1 MSMFSAMLNC
11 LGLDMGS
18 SQVRIYQR
26 DKVLLEEASTAVVD
40 NISGQV
46 LGFGTEALIIY
57 HKEPEN
63 YTLEWPVRNGVI
75 ADYDMTKS
83 MLRFFLNKS
92 LRRSVSRPTLI
103 VAIPA
108 EISSVTRH
116 ALVDALI
123 HAGAQGV
130 YLIPSPAAAAIG
142 AGKDLQV
149 PSSTLSLVIGRDVSD
164 VGIYGCGGILAQEGI
179 SFGGHDIDRAICRH
193 IQDRYSMMIGLE
205 QAEKLKSEMLSMTGT
220 GSDRAFTVRG
230 RRHAD
235 GVEVVVELS
244 VAEMSSV
251 MQRIMEPVL
260 LLIRRVMSRATPE
273 MADDF
278 LKNGMLLSGGGAL
291 LDGLR
296 DWLSEGLHMPVV
308 IPADPASVI
317 AKGCFAACMMDKDHS
332 LLIENGDKYF
342 GGA

>member
-1 MSMFSAMLNC
+1 MFSAMLNC
-11 LGLDMGS
+11 LGVDMGS

-26 DKVLLEEASTAVVD
+26 DKIILEEASTAVVD

-46 LGFGTEALIIY
+46 LGFGTDALIRY

-63 YTLEWPVRNGVI
+63 NTLEWPVKNGGI

-83 MLRFFLNKS
+83 MLRFFLNKA
-92 LRRSVSRPTLI
+92 LRRSVSRPSLM
-103 VAIPA
+103 VAIPCQ
-108 EISSVTRH
+108 ISSVTRH

-130 YLIPSPAAAAIG
+130 YLIPSPAAAAMG
-142 AGKDLQV
+142 AGKDLSV
-149 PSSTLSLVIGRDVSD
+149 PSAALSLVIGRDVSD
-164 VGIYGCGGILAQEGI
+164 IGIYGCGGILAQEGI
-179 SFGGHDIDRAICRH
+179 PFGGHDIDIGICRH

-205 QAEKLKSEMLSMTGT
+205 QAEKLKSEVLSLT
-220 GSDRAFTVRG
+220 GSGSGSAFTVRG
-230 RRHAD
+230 RRLSD

-244 VAEMSSV
+244 IDEMSSV
-251 MQRIMEPVL
+251 MQNIMQPVL
-260 LLIRRVMSRATPE
+260 LLIRRVMRRATPE

-278 LKNGMLLSGGGAL
+278 LKSGMLLSGGSAL

-296 DWLSEGLHMPVV
+296 DWLSMELTMPVT
-308 IPADPASVI
+308 IPADPSSVI

-332 LLIENGDKYF
+332 LLIENGDKYY

>member
-1 MSMFSAMLNC
+1 MFSAMLNC
-11 LGLDMGS
+11 LGVDMGS

-26 DKVLLEEASTAVVD
+26 DKIILEEASTAVVD

-46 LGFGTEALIIY
+46 LGFGTDALIRY

-63 YTLEWPVRNGVI
+63 NTLEWPVKNGVI

-83 MLRFFLNKS
+83 MLRFFLNKA
-92 LRRSVSRPTLI
+92 LRRSVSRPSLM
-103 VAIPA
+103 VAIPCQ
-108 EISSVTRH
+108 ISSVTRH

-130 YLIPSPAAAAIG
+130 YLIPSPAAAAMG
-142 AGKDLQV
+142 AGKDLSV
-149 PSSTLSLVIGRDVSD
+149 PSAALSLVIGRDVSD
-164 VGIYGCGGILAQEGI
+164 IGIYGCGGILAQEGI
-179 SFGGHDIDRAICRH
+179 PFGGHDIDIGICRH

-205 QAEKLKSEMLSMTGT
+205 QAEKLKSEVLSLT
-220 GSDRAFTVRG
+220 GSGSGSAFTVRG
-230 RRHAD
+230 RRLSD

-244 VAEMSSV
+244 IDEMSSV
-251 MQRIMEPVL
+251 MQNIMQPVL
-260 LLIRRVMSRATPE
+260 LLIRRVMRRATPE

-278 LKNGMLLSGGGAL
+278 LKSGMLLSGGSAL

-296 DWLSEGLHMPVV
+296 DWLSMELTMPVT
-308 IPADPASVI
+308 IPADPSEVI

-332 LLIENGDKYF
+332 LLIENGDKYY

>member
-92 LRRSVSRPTLI
+92 LRRSVSRPTLM

-142 AGKDLQV
+142 AGRGSAGAFFYAV
-149 PSSTLSLVIGRDVSD
+149 PGHRKGCVRCGHLRLRRYSGAGRD
-164 VGIYGCGGILAQEGI
+164 
-179 SFGGHDIDRAICRH
+179 F
-193 IQDRYSMMIGLE
+193 
-205 QAEKLKSEMLSMTGT
+205 
-220 GSDRAFTVRG
+220 F
-230 RRHAD
+230 RR
-235 GVEVVVELS
+235 S
-244 VAEMSSV
+244 
-251 MQRIMEPVL
+251 
-260 LLIRRVMSRATPE
+260 
-273 MADDF
+273 
-278 LKNGMLLSGGGAL
+278 
-291 LDGLR
+291 
-296 DWLSEGLHMPVV
+296 
-308 IPADPASVI
+308 
-317 AKGCFAACMMDKDHS
+317 
-332 LLIENGDKYF
+332 
-342 GGA
+342 

>member
-1 MSMFSAMLNC
+1 MHEYVFCNVKL

-92 LRRSVSRPTLI
+92 LRRSVSRPSLM

-116 ALVDALI
+116 AWWMRLFM
-123 HAGAQGV
+123 QG
-130 YLIPSPAAAAIG
+130 P
-142 AGKDLQV
+142 
-149 PSSTLSLVIGRDVSD
+149 R
-164 VGIYGCGGILAQEGI
+164 GCI
-179 SFGGHDIDRAICRH
+179 SFLRR
-193 IQDRYSMMIGLE
+193 QL
-205 QAEKLKSEMLSMTGT
+205 QLSA
-220 GSDRAFTVRG
+220 R
-230 RRHAD
+230 D
-235 GVEVVVELS
+235 GIF
-244 VAEMSSV
+244 
-251 MQRIMEPVL
+251 RCL
-260 LLIRRVMSRATPE
+260 LLRCPWS
-273 MADDF
+273 
-278 LKNGMLLSGGGAL
+278 
-291 LDGLR
+291 
-296 DWLSEGLHMPVV
+296 
-308 IPADPASVI
+308 
-317 AKGCFAACMMDKDHS
+317 
-332 LLIENGDKYF
+332 
-342 GGA
+342 

>member
-1 MSMFSAMLNC
+1 MFSAMLNC
-11 LGLDMGS
+11 LGVDMGS

-26 DKVLLEEASTAVVD
+26 DKIILEEASTAVVD

-46 LGFGTEALIIY
+46 LGFGTDALIRY

-63 YTLEWPVRNGVI
+63 NTLEWPVKNGVI

-83 MLRFFLNKS
+83 MLRFFLNKA
-92 LRRSVSRPTLI
+92 LRRSVSRPSLM
-103 VAIPA
+103 VAISCQ
-108 EISSVTRH
+108 ISSVTRH

-130 YLIPSPAAAAIG
+130 YLIPSPAAAAMG
-142 AGKDLQV
+142 AGKDLSV
-149 PSSTLSLVIGRDVSD
+149 PSAALSLVIGRDVSD
-164 VGIYGCGGILAQEGI
+164 IGIYGCGGILAQEGI
-179 SFGGHDIDRAICRH
+179 PFGGHDIDLGICRH

-205 QAEKLKSEMLSMTGT
+205 QAEKLKSEVLSLT
-220 GSDRAFTVRG
+220 GSGSGSAFTVRG
-230 RRHAD
+230 RRLSD

-244 VAEMSSV
+244 IDEMSSV
-251 MQRIMEPVL
+251 MQNIMQPVL
-260 LLIRRVMSRATPE
+260 LLIRRVMRRATPE

-278 LKNGMLLSGGGAL
+278 LKSGMLLSGGSAL

-296 DWLSEGLHMPVV
+296 DWLSMELTMPVT
-308 IPADPASVI
+308 IPEDPSAVI

-332 LLIENGDKYF
+332 LLIENGDKYY

>member
-1 MSMFSAMLNC
+1 MFSAMLNC
-11 LGLDMGS
+11 LGVDMGS

-26 DKVLLEEASTAVVD
+26 DKIILEEASTAVVD

-46 LGFGTEALIIY
+46 LGFGTDALIRY

-63 YTLEWPVRNGVI
+63 NTLEWPVKNGVI

-83 MLRFFLNKS
+83 MLRFFLNKA
-92 LRRSVSRPTLI
+92 LRRSVSRPSLM
-103 VAIPA
+103 VAIPCQ
-108 EISSVTRH
+108 ISSVTRH

-130 YLIPSPAAAAIG
+130 YLIPSPAAAAMG
-142 AGKDLQV
+142 AGKDLSV
-149 PSSTLSLVIGRDVSD
+149 PSAALSLVIGRDVSD
-164 VGIYGCGGILAQEGI
+164 IGIYGCGGILAQEGI
-179 SFGGHDIDRAICRH
+179 PFGGHDIDIGICRH

-205 QAEKLKSEMLSMTGT
+205 QAEKLKSEVLSLT
-220 GSDRAFTVRG
+220 GSGSGSAFTVRG
-230 RRHAD
+230 RRLSD

-244 VAEMSSV
+244 IDEMSSV
-251 MQRIMEPVL
+251 MQNIMQPVL
-260 LLIRRVMSRATPE
+260 LLIRRVMRRATPE

-278 LKNGMLLSGGGAL
+278 LKSGMLLSGGSAL

-296 DWLSEGLHMPVV
+296 DWLSMELTMPVT
-308 IPADPASVI
+308 IPKDPSAVI

-332 LLIENGDKYF
+332 LLIENGDKYY

>member
-1 MSMFSAMLNC
+1 MLNC
-11 LGLDMGS
+11 LGVDMGS

-26 DKVLLEEASTAVVD
+26 DKIILEEASTAVVD

-46 LGFGTEALIIY
+46 LGFGTDALIRY

-63 YTLEWPVRNGVI
+63 NTLEWPVKNGVI

-83 MLRFFLNKS
+83 MLRFFLNKA
-92 LRRSVSRPTLI
+92 LRRSVSRPSLM
-103 VAIPA
+103 VAIPCQ
-108 EISSVTRH
+108 ISSVTRH

-130 YLIPSPAAAAIG
+130 YLIPSPAAAAMG
-142 AGKDLQV
+142 AGKDLSV
-149 PSSTLSLVIGRDVSD
+149 PSAALSLVIGRDVSD
-164 VGIYGCGGILAQEGI
+164 IGIYGCGGILAQEGI
-179 SFGGHDIDRAICRH
+179 PFGGHDIDIGICRH

-205 QAEKLKSEMLSMTGT
+205 QAEKLKSEVLSLTGG
-220 GSDRAFTVRG
+220 GSGSAFTVRG
-230 RRHAD
+230 RRLSD

-244 VAEMSSV
+244 IDEMSSV
-251 MQRIMEPVL
+251 MQNIMQPVL
-260 LLIRRVMSRATPE
+260 LLIRRVMRRATPE

-278 LKNGMLLSGGGAL
+278 LKSGMLLSGGSAL

-296 DWLSEGLHMPVV
+296 DWLSMELTMPVT
-308 IPADPASVI
+308 IPEDPSAVI

-332 LLIENGDKYF
+332 LLIENGDKYY

>member
-1 MSMFSAMLNC
+1 MLNC
-11 LGLDMGS
+11 LGVDMGS

-26 DKVLLEEASTAVVD
+26 DKIILEEASTAVVD

-46 LGFGTEALIIY
+46 LGFGTDALIRY

-63 YTLEWPVRNGVI
+63 NTLEWPVKNGVI

-83 MLRFFLNKS
+83 MLRFFLNKA
-92 LRRSVSRPTLI
+92 LRRSVSRPSLM
-103 VAIPA
+103 VAIPCQ
-108 EISSVTRH
+108 ISSVTRH

-130 YLIPSPAAAAIG
+130 YLIPSPAAAAMG
-142 AGKDLQV
+142 AGKDLSV
-149 PSSTLSLVIGRDVSD
+149 PSAALSLVIGRDVSD
-164 VGIYGCGGILAQEGI
+164 IGIYGCGGILAQEGI
-179 SFGGHDIDRAICRH
+179 PFGGHDIDLGICRH

-205 QAEKLKSEMLSMTGT
+205 QAEKLKSEVLSLTGG
-220 GSDRAFTVRG
+220 GSGSAFTVRG
-230 RRHAD
+230 RRLSD

-244 VAEMSSV
+244 IDEMSSV
-251 MQRIMEPVL
+251 MQNIMQPVL
-260 LLIRRVMSRATPE
+260 LLIRRVMRRATPE

-278 LKNGMLLSGGGAL
+278 LKSGMLLSGGSAL

-296 DWLSEGLHMPVV
+296 DWLSMELTMPVT
-308 IPADPASVI
+308 IPEDPSAVI

-332 LLIENGDKYF
+332 LLIENGDKYY

>member
-1 MSMFSAMLNC
+1 MFSAMLNC
-11 LGLDMGS
+11 LGVDMGS

-26 DKVLLEEASTAVVD
+26 DKIILEEASTAVVD

-46 LGFGTEALIIY
+46 LGFGTDALIRY

-63 YTLEWPVRNGVI
+63 NTLEWPVKNGVI

-83 MLRFFLNKS
+83 MLRFFLNKA
-92 LRRSVSRPTLI
+92 LRRSVSRPSLM
-103 VAIPA
+103 VAIPCQ
-108 EISSVTRH
+108 ISSVTRH

-130 YLIPSPAAAAIG
+130 YLIPSPAAAAMG
-142 AGKDLQV
+142 AGKDLSV
-149 PSSTLSLVIGRDVSD
+149 PSAALSLVIGRDVSD
-164 VGIYGCGGILAQEGI
+164 IGIYGCGGILAQEGI
-179 SFGGHDIDRAICRH
+179 PFGGHDIDIGICRH

-205 QAEKLKSEMLSMTGT
+205 QAEKLKSEVLSLT
-220 GSDRAFTVRG
+220 GSGSGSAFTVRG
-230 RRHAD
+230 RRLSD

-244 VAEMSSV
+244 IDEMSSV
-251 MQRIMEPVL
+251 MQNIMQPVL
-260 LLIRRVMSRATPE
+260 LLIRRVMRRATPE

-278 LKNGMLLSGGGAL
+278 LKSGMLLSGGSAL

-296 DWLSEGLHMPVV
+296 DWLSMELTMPVT
-308 IPADPASVI
+308 IPEDPSVVI

-332 LLIENGDKYF
+332 LLIENGDKYY

>member
-1 MSMFSAMLNC
+1 MLNC
-11 LGLDMGS
+11 LGVDMGS

-26 DKVLLEEASTAVVD
+26 DKIILEEASTAVVD

-46 LGFGTEALIIY
+46 LGFGTDALIRY

-63 YTLEWPVRNGVI
+63 NTLEWPVKNGVI

-83 MLRFFLNKS
+83 MLRFFLNKA
-92 LRRSVSRPTLI
+92 LRRSVSRPSLM
-103 VAIPA
+103 VAIPCQ
-108 EISSVTRH
+108 ISSVTRH

-130 YLIPSPAAAAIG
+130 YLIPSPAAAAMG
-142 AGKDLQV
+142 AGKDLSV
-149 PSSTLSLVIGRDVSD
+149 PSAALSLVIGRDVSD
-164 VGIYGCGGILAQEGI
+164 IGIYGCGGILAQEGI
-179 SFGGHDIDRAICRH
+179 PFGGHDIDIGICRH

-205 QAEKLKSEMLSMTGT
+205 QAEKLKSEVLSLT
-220 GSDRAFTVRG
+220 GSGSGSAFTVRG
-230 RRHAD
+230 RRLSD

-244 VAEMSSV
+244 IDEMSSV
-251 MQRIMEPVL
+251 MQNIMQPVL
-260 LLIRRVMSRATPE
+260 LLIRRVMRRATPE

-278 LKNGMLLSGGGAL
+278 LKSGMLLSGGSAL

-296 DWLSEGLHMPVV
+296 DWLSMELTMPVT
-308 IPADPASVI
+308 IPADPSSVI

-332 LLIENGDKYF
+332 LLIENGDKYY

>member
-92 LRRSVSRPTLI
+92 LRRSVSRPSLM

-116 ALVDALI
+116 AWWMRSFM
-123 HAGAQGV
+123 QG
-130 YLIPSPAAAAIG
+130 P
-142 AGKDLQV
+142 
-149 PSSTLSLVIGRDVSD
+149 R
-164 VGIYGCGGILAQEGI
+164 GCILFLRRQLLLLARGGI
-179 SFGGHDIDRAICRH
+179 CRC
-193 IQDRYSMMIGLE
+193 
-205 QAEKLKSEMLSMTGT
+205 
-220 GSDRAFTVRG
+220 
-230 RRHAD
+230 
-235 GVEVVVELS
+235 
-244 VAEMSSV
+244 
-251 MQRIMEPVL
+251 L
-260 LLIRRVMSRATPE
+260 LLRCPWS
-273 MADDF
+273 
-278 LKNGMLLSGGGAL
+278 
-291 LDGLR
+291 
-296 DWLSEGLHMPVV
+296 
-308 IPADPASVI
+308 
-317 AKGCFAACMMDKDHS
+317 
-332 LLIENGDKYF
+332 
-342 GGA
+342 

>member
-1 MSMFSAMLNC
+1 MFSAMLNC
-11 LGLDMGS
+11 LGVDMGS

-26 DKVLLEEASTAVVD
+26 DKIILEEASTAVVD

-46 LGFGTEALIIY
+46 LGFGTDALIRY

-63 YTLEWPVRNGVI
+63 NTLEWPVKNGVI
-75 ADYDMTKS
+75 ADYGMTKS
-83 MLRFFLNKS
+83 MLRFFLNKA
-92 LRRSVSRPTLI
+92 LRRSVSRPSLM
-103 VAIPA
+103 VAIPCQ
-108 EISSVTRH
+108 ISSVTRH

-130 YLIPSPAAAAIG
+130 YLIPSPAAAAMG
-142 AGKDLQV
+142 AGKDLSV
-149 PSSTLSLVIGRDVSD
+149 PSAALSLVIGRDVSD
-164 VGIYGCGGILAQEGI
+164 IGIYGCGGILAQEGI
-179 SFGGHDIDRAICRH
+179 PFGGHDIDIGICRH

-205 QAEKLKSEMLSMTGT
+205 QAEKLKSEVLSLT
-220 GSDRAFTVRG
+220 GSGSGSAFTVRG
-230 RRHAD
+230 RRLSD

-244 VAEMSSV
+244 IDEMSSV
-251 MQRIMEPVL
+251 MQNIMQPVL
-260 LLIRRVMSRATPE
+260 LLIRRVMRRATPE

-278 LKNGMLLSGGGAL
+278 LKSGMLLSGGSAL

-296 DWLSEGLHMPVV
+296 DWLSMELTMPVT
-308 IPADPASVI
+308 IPEDPSAVI

-332 LLIENGDKYF
+332 LLIENGDKYY

>member
-1 MSMFSAMLNC
+1 MLNC
-11 LGLDMGS
+11 LGVDMGS

-26 DKVLLEEASTAVVD
+26 DKVILEEASTVVVD

-46 LGFGTEALIIY
+46 LGFGTDALIRY

-63 YTLEWPVRNGVI
+63 NTLEWPVKNGVI

-83 MLRFFLNKS
+83 MLRFFLNKA
-92 LRRSVSRPTLI
+92 LRRSVSRPSLM
-103 VAIPA
+103 VAIPCQ
-108 EISSVTRH
+108 ISSVTRH

-130 YLIPSPAAAAIG
+130 YLIPSPAAAAMG
-142 AGKDLQV
+142 AGKDLSV
-149 PSSTLSLVIGRDVSD
+149 PSAALSLVIGRDVSD
-164 VGIYGCGGILAQEGI
+164 IGIYGCGGILAQDGI
-179 SFGGHDIDRAICRH
+179 SFGGHDIDLGICRH

-205 QAEKLKSEMLSMTGT
+205 QAEKLKSEVLSLT
-220 GSDRAFTVRG
+220 GSGSGSAFTVRG
-230 RRHAD
+230 RRLSD

-244 VAEMSSV
+244 IDEMSSV
-251 MQRIMEPVL
+251 MQNIMQPVL
-260 LLIRRVMSRATPE
+260 LLIRRVMRRATPE

-278 LKNGMLLSGGGAL
+278 LKSGMLLSGGSAL

-296 DWLSEGLHMPVV
+296 DWLSMELTMPVT
-308 IPADPASVI
+308 IPEDPSAVI

-332 LLIENGDKYF
+332 LLIENGDKYY

>member
-1 MSMFSAMLNC
+1 MFSAMLNC
-11 LGLDMGS
+11 LGVDMGS

-26 DKVLLEEASTAVVD
+26 DKIILEEASTAVVD

-46 LGFGTEALIIY
+46 LGFGMDALIRY

-63 YTLEWPVRNGVI
+63 NTLEWPVKNGVI

-83 MLRFFLNKS
+83 MLRFFLNKA
-92 LRRSVSRPTLI
+92 LRRSVSRPSLM
-103 VAIPA
+103 VAIPCQ
-108 EISSVTRH
+108 ISSVTRH

-130 YLIPSPAAAAIG
+130 YLIPSPAAAAMG
-142 AGKDLQV
+142 AGKDLSV
-149 PSSTLSLVIGRDVSD
+149 PSAALSLVIGRDVSD
-164 VGIYGCGGILAQEGI
+164 IGIYGCGGILAQEGI
-179 SFGGHDIDRAICRH
+179 PFGGHDIDIGICRH

-205 QAEKLKSEMLSMTGT
+205 QAEKLKSEVLSLT
-220 GSDRAFTVRG
+220 GSGSGSAFTVRG
-230 RRHAD
+230 RRLSD

-244 VAEMSSV
+244 IDEMSSV
-251 MQRIMEPVL
+251 MQNIMQPVL
-260 LLIRRVMSRATPE
+260 LLIRRVMRRATPE

-278 LKNGMLLSGGGAL
+278 LKSGMLLSGGSAL

-296 DWLSEGLHMPVV
+296 DWLSMELTMPVT
-308 IPADPASVI
+308 IPADPSSVI

-332 LLIENGDKYF
+332 LLIENGDKYY

>member
-1 MSMFSAMLNC
+1 MFSAMLNC
-11 LGLDMGS
+11 LGVDMGS

-26 DKVLLEEASTAVVD
+26 DKIILEEASTAVVD
-40 NISGQV
+40 NISGQG
-46 LGFGTEALIIY
+46 LGFGTDALIRY

-63 YTLEWPVRNGVI
+63 NTLEWPVKNGVI

-83 MLRFFLNKS
+83 MLRFFLNKA
-92 LRRSVSRPTLI
+92 LRRSVSRPSLM
-103 VAIPA
+103 VAIPCQ
-108 EISSVTRH
+108 ISSVTRH

-130 YLIPSPAAAAIG
+130 YLIPSPAAAAMG
-142 AGKDLQV
+142 AGKDLSV
-149 PSSTLSLVIGRDVSD
+149 PSAALSLVIGRDVSD
-164 VGIYGCGGILAQEGI
+164 IGIYGCGGILAQEGI
-179 SFGGHDIDRAICRH
+179 PFGGHDIDIGICRH

-205 QAEKLKSEMLSMTGT
+205 QAEKLKSEVLSLT
-220 GSDRAFTVRG
+220 GSGSGSAFTVRG
-230 RRHAD
+230 RRLSD

-244 VAEMSSV
+244 IDEMSSV
-251 MQRIMEPVL
+251 MQNIMQPVL
-260 LLIRRVMSRATPE
+260 LLIRRVMRRATPE

-278 LKNGMLLSGGGAL
+278 LKSGMLLSGGSAL

-296 DWLSEGLHMPVV
+296 DWLSMELTMPVT
-308 IPADPASVI
+308 IPEDPSAVI

-332 LLIENGDKYF
+332 LLIENGDKYY

>member
-1 MSMFSAMLNC
+1 MLNC
-11 LGLDMGS
+11 LGVDMGS

-26 DKVLLEEASTAVVD
+26 DKIILEEASTAVVD

-46 LGFGTEALIIY
+46 LGFGTDALIRY

-63 YTLEWPVRNGVI
+63 NTLEWPVKNGVI

-83 MLRFFLNKS
+83 MLRFFLNKA
-92 LRRSVSRPTLI
+92 LRRSVSRPSLM
-103 VAIPA
+103 VAIPCQ
-108 EISSVTRH
+108 ISSVTRH

-130 YLIPSPAAAAIG
+130 YLIPSPAAAAMG
-142 AGKDLQV
+142 AGKDLSV
-149 PSSTLSLVIGRDVSD
+149 PSAALSLVIGRDVSD
-164 VGIYGCGGILAQEGI
+164 IGIYGCGGILAQEGI
-179 SFGGHDIDRAICRH
+179 PFGGHDIDIGICRH

-205 QAEKLKSEMLSMTGT
+205 QAEKLKSEVLSLT
-220 GSDRAFTVRG
+220 GSGSGSAFTVRG
-230 RRHAD
+230 RCLSD

-244 VAEMSSV
+244 IDEMSSV
-251 MQRIMEPVL
+251 MQNIMQPVL
-260 LLIRRVMSRATPE
+260 LLIRRVMRRATPE

-278 LKNGMLLSGGGAL
+278 LKSGMLLSGGSAL

-296 DWLSEGLHMPVV
+296 DWLSMELTMPVT
-308 IPADPASVI
+308 IPEDPSAVI

-332 LLIENGDKYF
+332 LLIENGDKYY

>member
-1 MSMFSAMLNC
+1 MFSAMLNC
-11 LGLDMGS
+11 LGVDMGS

-26 DKVLLEEASTAVVD
+26 DKIILEEASTAVVD

-46 LGFGTEALIIY
+46 LGFGTDALIRY

-63 YTLEWPVRNGVI
+63 NTLEWPVKNGVI

-83 MLRFFLNKS
+83 MLRFFLNKA
-92 LRRSVSRPTLI
+92 LRRSVSRPSLM
-103 VAIPA
+103 VAIPCQ
-108 EISSVTRH
+108 ISSVTRH

-130 YLIPSPAAAAIG
+130 YLIPSPAAAAMG
-142 AGKDLQV
+142 AGKDLSV
-149 PSSTLSLVIGRDVSD
+149 PSAALSLVIGRDVSD
-164 VGIYGCGGILAQEGI
+164 IGIYGCGGILAQEGI
-179 SFGGHDIDRAICRH
+179 PFGGHDIDIGICRH

-205 QAEKLKSEMLSMTGT
+205 QAEKLKSEVLSLT
-220 GSDRAFTVRG
+220 GSGSGSAFTVRG
-230 RRHAD
+230 RRLSD

-244 VAEMSSV
+244 INEMSSV
-251 MQRIMEPVL
+251 MQNIMQPVL
-260 LLIRRVMSRATPE
+260 LLIRRVMRRATPE

-278 LKNGMLLSGGGAL
+278 LKSGMLLSGGSAL

-296 DWLSEGLHMPVV
+296 DWLSMELTMPVT
-308 IPADPASVI
+308 IPADPSAVI

-332 LLIENGDKYF
+332 LLIENGDKYY

>member
-1 MSMFSAMLNC
+1 MFSAMLNC
-11 LGLDMGS
+11 LGVDMGS

-26 DKVLLEEASTAVVD
+26 DKIILEEASTAVVD

-46 LGFGTEALIIY
+46 LGFGTDALIRY

-63 YTLEWPVRNGVI
+63 NTLEWPVKNGVI

-83 MLRFFLNKS
+83 MLRFFLNKA
-92 LRRSVSRPTLI
+92 LRRSVSRPSLM
-103 VAIPA
+103 VAIPCQ
-108 EISSVTRH
+108 ISSVTRH

-130 YLIPSPAAAAIG
+130 YLIPSPAAAAMG
-142 AGKDLQV
+142 AGKDLSV
-149 PSSTLSLVIGRDVSD
+149 PSAALSLVIGRDVSD
-164 VGIYGCGGILAQEGI
+164 IGIYGCGGILAQEGI
-179 SFGGHDIDRAICRH
+179 PFGGHDIDIGICRH

-205 QAEKLKSEMLSMTGT
+205 QAEKLKSEVLSLT
-220 GSDRAFTVRG
+220 GSGSGSAFTVRG
-230 RRHAD
+230 RRLSD

-244 VAEMSSV
+244 IDEMSSV
-251 MQRIMEPVL
+251 MQNIMHPVL
-260 LLIRRVMSRATPE
+260 LLIRRVMRRATPE

-278 LKNGMLLSGGGAL
+278 LKSGMLLSGGSAL

-296 DWLSEGLHMPVV
+296 DWLSMELTMPVT
-308 IPADPASVI
+308 IPEDPSAVI

-332 LLIENGDKYF
+332 LLIENGDKYY

>member
-1 MSMFSAMLNC
+1 MFSAVLNC
-11 LGLDMGS
+11 LGVDMGS

-26 DKVLLEEASTAVVD
+26 DKIILEEASTAVVD

-46 LGFGTEALIIY
+46 LGFGTDALIRY

-63 YTLEWPVRNGVI
+63 NTLEWPVKNGVI
-75 ADYDMTKS
+75 AEYDMTKS
-83 MLRFFLNKS
+83 MLRFFLNKA
-92 LRRSVSRPTLI
+92 LRRSVSRPSLM
-103 VAIPA
+103 VAIPCQ
-108 EISSVTRH
+108 ISSVTRH

-130 YLIPSPAAAAIG
+130 YLIPSPAAAAMG
-142 AGKDLQV
+142 AGKDLSV
-149 PSSTLSLVIGRDVSD
+149 PSAALSLVIGRDVSD
-164 VGIYGCGGILAQEGI
+164 IGIYGCGGILAQEGI
-179 SFGGHDIDRAICRH
+179 PFGGHDIDIGICRH

-205 QAEKLKSEMLSMTGT
+205 QAEKLKSEVLSLT
-220 GSDRAFTVRG
+220 GSGSGSAFTVRG
-230 RRHAD
+230 RRLSD

-244 VAEMSSV
+244 IDEMSSV
-251 MQRIMEPVL
+251 MQNIMQPVL
-260 LLIRRVMSRATPE
+260 LLIRRVMRRATPE

-278 LKNGMLLSGGGAL
+278 LKSGMLLSGGSAL

-296 DWLSEGLHMPVV
+296 DWLSMELTMPVT
-308 IPADPASVI
+308 IPEDPSAVI

-332 LLIENGDKYF
+332 LLIENGDKYY

>member
-1 MSMFSAMLNC
+1 MLNC
-11 LGLDMGS
+11 LGVDMGS

-26 DKVLLEEASTAVVD
+26 DKIILEEASTAVVD

-46 LGFGTEALIIY
+46 LGFGTDALIRY

-63 YTLEWPVRNGVI
+63 NTLEWPVKNGVI

-83 MLRFFLNKS
+83 MLRFFLNKA
-92 LRRSVSRPTLI
+92 LRRSVSRPSLM
-103 VAIPA
+103 VAIPCQ
-108 EISSVTRH
+108 ISSVTRH

-130 YLIPSPAAAAIG
+130 YLIPSPAAAAMG
-142 AGKDLQV
+142 AGKDLSV
-149 PSSTLSLVIGRDVSD
+149 PSAALSLVIGRDVSD
-164 VGIYGCGGILAQEGI
+164 IGIYGCGGILAQEGI
-179 SFGGHDIDRAICRH
+179 PFGGHDIDLGICRH

-205 QAEKLKSEMLSMTGT
+205 QAEKLKSEVLSLT
-220 GSDRAFTVRG
+220 GSGSGSAFTVRG
-230 RRHAD
+230 RRLSD

-244 VAEMSSV
+244 IDEMSSV
-251 MQRIMEPVL
+251 MQNIMQPVL
-260 LLIRRVMSRATPE
+260 LLIRRVMRRATPE

-278 LKNGMLLSGGGAL
+278 LKSGMLLSGGSAL

-296 DWLSEGLHMPVV
+296 DWLSMELTMPVT
-308 IPADPASVI
+308 IPEDPSAVI

-332 LLIENGDKYF
+332 LLIENGDKYY

>member
-1 MSMFSAMLNC
+1 MFSAMLNC
-11 LGLDMGS
+11 LGVDMGS

-26 DKVLLEEASTAVVD
+26 DKIILEEASTAVVD

-46 LGFGTEALIIY
+46 LGFGTDALIRY

-63 YTLEWPVRNGVI
+63 NTLEWPVKNGVI

-83 MLRFFLNKS
+83 MLRFFLNKA
-92 LRRSVSRPTLI
+92 LRRSVSRPSLM
-103 VAIPA
+103 VAIPCQ
-108 EISSVTRH
+108 ISSVTRH

-130 YLIPSPAAAAIG
+130 YLIPSPAAAAMG
-142 AGKDLQV
+142 AGKDLSV
-149 PSSTLSLVIGRDVSD
+149 PSAALSLVIGRDVSD
-164 VGIYGCGGILAQEGI
+164 IGIYGCGGILAQEGI
-179 SFGGHDIDRAICRH
+179 PLGGHDIDIGICRH

-205 QAEKLKSEMLSMTGT
+205 QAEKLKSEVLSLT
-220 GSDRAFTVRG
+220 GSGSGNAFTVRG
-230 RRHAD
+230 RRLSD

-244 VAEMSSV
+244 IDEMSSV
-251 MQRIMEPVL
+251 MQNIMQPVL
-260 LLIRRVMSRATPE
+260 LLIRRVMRRATPE

-278 LKNGMLLSGGGAL
+278 LKSGMLLSGGSAL

-296 DWLSEGLHMPVV
+296 DWLSMELTMPVT
-308 IPADPASVI
+308 IPEDPSAVI

-332 LLIENGDKYF
+332 LLIENGDKYY

>member
-1 MSMFSAMLNC
+1 MFSAMLNC
-11 LGLDMGS
+11 LGVDMGS

-26 DKVLLEEASTAVVD
+26 DKIILEEASTAVVD

-46 LGFGTEALIIY
+46 LGFGTDALIRY

-63 YTLEWPVRNGVI
+63 NTLEWPVKNGVI

-83 MLRFFLNKS
+83 MLRFFLNKA
-92 LRRSVSRPTLI
+92 LRRSVSRPSLM
-103 VAIPA
+103 VAIPCQ
-108 EISSVTRH
+108 ISSVTRH

-130 YLIPSPAAAAIG
+130 YLIPSPAAAAMG
-142 AGKDLQV
+142 AGKDLSV
-149 PSSTLSLVIGRDVSD
+149 PSAALSLVIGRDVSD
-164 VGIYGCGGILAQEGI
+164 IGIYGCGGILAQEGI
-179 SFGGHDIDRAICRH
+179 PFGGHDIDIGICRH

-205 QAEKLKSEMLSMTGT
+205 QAEKLKSEVLSLT
-220 GSDRAFTVRG
+220 GSGSGSAFTVRG
-230 RRHAD
+230 RRLSD

-244 VAEMSSV
+244 IDEMSSV
-251 MQRIMEPVL
+251 MQNIMQPVL
-260 LLIRRVMSRATPE
+260 LLIRRVMRRATPE

-278 LKNGMLLSGGGAL
+278 LKSGMLLSGGSAL

-296 DWLSEGLHMPVV
+296 DWLSMELTMPVT
-308 IPADPASVI
+308 IPADPSAVI
-317 AKGCFAACMMDKDHS
+317 AKGCFTACMMDKDHS
-332 LLIENGDKYF
+332 LLIENGDKYY

>member
-1 MSMFSAMLNC
+1 MFSAMLNC
-11 LGLDMGS
+11 LGVDMGS

-26 DKVLLEEASTAVVD
+26 DKIILEEASTAVVD

-46 LGFGTEALIIY
+46 LGFGTDALIRY

-63 YTLEWPVRNGVI
+63 NTLEWPVKNGVI

-83 MLRFFLNKS
+83 MLRFFLNKA
-92 LRRSVSRPTLI
+92 LRRSVSRPSLM
-103 VAIPA
+103 VAIPCQ
-108 EISSVTRH
+108 ISSVTRH

-130 YLIPSPAAAAIG
+130 YLIPSPAAAAMG
-142 AGKDLQV
+142 AGKDLSV
-149 PSSTLSLVIGRDVSD
+149 PSAALSLVIGRDVSD
-164 VGIYGCGGILAQEGI
+164 IGIYGCGGILAQEGI
-179 SFGGHDIDRAICRH
+179 PFGGHDIDLGICRH

-205 QAEKLKSEMLSMTGT
+205 QAEKLKSEVLSLT
-220 GSDRAFTVRG
+220 GSGSGSAFTVRG
-230 RRHAD
+230 RRLSD

-244 VAEMSSV
+244 INEMSSV
-251 MQRIMEPVL
+251 MQNIMQPVL
-260 LLIRRVMSRATPE
+260 LLIRRVMRRATPE

-278 LKNGMLLSGGGAL
+278 LKSGMLLSGGSAL

-296 DWLSEGLHMPVV
+296 DWLSMELTMPVT
-308 IPADPASVI
+308 IPEDPSAVI

-332 LLIENGDKYF
+332 LLIENGDKYY

>member
-1 MSMFSAMLNC
+1 MLNC
-11 LGLDMGS
+11 LGVDMGS

-26 DKVLLEEASTAVVD
+26 DKIILEEASTAVVD

-46 LGFGTEALIIY
+46 LGFGTDALIRY

-63 YTLEWPVRNGVI
+63 NTLEWPVKNGVI

-83 MLRFFLNKS
+83 MLRFFLNKA
-92 LRRSVSRPTLI
+92 LRRSVSRPSLM
-103 VAIPA
+103 VAIPCQ
-108 EISSVTRH
+108 ISSVTRH

-130 YLIPSPAAAAIG
+130 YLIPSPAAAAMG
-142 AGKDLQV
+142 AGKDLSV
-149 PSSTLSLVIGRDVSD
+149 PSAALSLVIGRDVSD
-164 VGIYGCGGILAQEGI
+164 IGIYGCGGILAQEGI
-179 SFGGHDIDRAICRH
+179 PFGGHDIDIGICRH

-205 QAEKLKSEMLSMTGT
+205 QAEKLKSEVLSLT
-220 GSDRAFTVRG
+220 GSGSGSAFTVRG
-230 RRHAD
+230 RRLSD

-244 VAEMSSV
+244 IDEMSSV
-251 MQRIMEPVL
+251 MQNIMQPVL
-260 LLIRRVMSRATPE
+260 LLIRRVMRRATPE

-278 LKNGMLLSGGGAL
+278 LKSGMLLSGGSAL

-296 DWLSEGLHMPVV
+296 DWLSMELTMPVT
-308 IPADPASVI
+308 IPEDPSSVI

-332 LLIENGDKYF
+332 LLIENGDKYY

>member
-1 MSMFSAMLNC
+1 MFSAMLNC
-11 LGLDMGS
+11 LGVDMGS

-26 DKVLLEEASTAVVD
+26 DKIILEEASTAVVD

-46 LGFGTEALIIY
+46 LGFGTDALIRY

-63 YTLEWPVRNGVI
+63 NTLEWPVKNGVI

-83 MLRFFLNKS
+83 MLRFFLNKA
-92 LRRSVSRPTLI
+92 LRRSVSRPSLI
-103 VAIPA
+103 VAIPCQ
-108 EISSVTRH
+108 ISSVTRH

-130 YLIPSPAAAAIG
+130 YLIPSPAAAAMG
-142 AGKDLQV
+142 AGKDLSV
-149 PSSTLSLVIGRDVSD
+149 PSAALSLVIGRDVSD
-164 VGIYGCGGILAQEGI
+164 IGIYGCGGILAQEGI
-179 SFGGHDIDRAICRH
+179 PFGGHDIDIGICRH

-205 QAEKLKSEMLSMTGT
+205 QAEKLKSEVLSLT
-220 GSDRAFTVRG
+220 GSGSGSAFTVRG
-230 RRHAD
+230 RRLSD

-244 VAEMSSV
+244 IDEMSSV
-251 MQRIMEPVL
+251 MQNIMQPVL
-260 LLIRRVMSRATPE
+260 LLIRRVMRRATPE

-278 LKNGMLLSGGGAL
+278 LKSGMLLSGGSAL

-296 DWLSEGLHMPVV
+296 DWLSMELTMPVT
-308 IPADPASVI
+308 IPEDPSAVI

-332 LLIENGDKYF
+332 LLIENGDKYY

>member
-1 MSMFSAMLNC
+1 MFSAMLNC
-11 LGLDMGS
+11 LGVDMGS

-26 DKVLLEEASTAVVD
+26 DKIILEEASTAVVD

-46 LGFGTEALIIY
+46 LGFGTDALIRY

-63 YTLEWPVRNGVI
+63 NTLEWPVKNGVI

-83 MLRFFLNKS
+83 MLRFFLNKA
-92 LRRSVSRPTLI
+92 LRRSVSRPSLM
-103 VAIPA
+103 VASPCQ
-108 EISSVTRH
+108 ISSVTRH

-130 YLIPSPAAAAIG
+130 YLIPSPAAAAMG
-142 AGKDLQV
+142 AGKDLSV
-149 PSSTLSLVIGRDVSD
+149 PSAALSLVIGRDVSD
-164 VGIYGCGGILAQEGI
+164 IGIYGCGGILAQEGI
-179 SFGGHDIDRAICRH
+179 PFGGHDIDIGICRH

-205 QAEKLKSEMLSMTGT
+205 QAEKLKSEVLSLT
-220 GSDRAFTVRG
+220 GSGSGSAFTVRG
-230 RRHAD
+230 RRLSD

-244 VAEMSSV
+244 IDEMSSV
-251 MQRIMEPVL
+251 MQNIMQPVL
-260 LLIRRVMSRATPE
+260 LLIRRVMRRATPE

-278 LKNGMLLSGGGAL
+278 LKSGMLLSGGSAL

-296 DWLSEGLHMPVV
+296 DWLSMELTMPVT
-308 IPADPASVI
+308 IPEDPSAVI

-332 LLIENGDKYF
+332 LLIENGDKYY

>member
-1 MSMFSAMLNC
+1 MFSAMLNC
-11 LGLDMGS
+11 LGVDMGS

-26 DKVLLEEASTAVVD
+26 DKIILEEASTAVVD

-46 LGFGTEALIIY
+46 LGFGTDALIRY

-63 YTLEWPVRNGVI
+63 NTLEWPVKNGVI

-83 MLRFFLNKS
+83 MLRFFLNKA
-92 LRRSVSRPTLI
+92 LRRSVSRPSLM
-103 VAIPA
+103 VAIPCQ
-108 EISSVTRH
+108 ISSVTRH

-130 YLIPSPAAAAIG
+130 YLIPSPAAAAMG
-142 AGKDLQV
+142 AGKDLSV
-149 PSSTLSLVIGRDVSD
+149 PSAALSLVIGRGVSD
-164 VGIYGCGGILAQEGI
+164 IGIYGCGGILAQEGI
-179 SFGGHDIDRAICRH
+179 PFGGHDIDLGICRH

-205 QAEKLKSEMLSMTGT
+205 QAEKLKSEVLSLT
-220 GSDRAFTVRG
+220 GSGSGSAFTVRG
-230 RRHAD
+230 RRLSD

-244 VAEMSSV
+244 IDEMSSV
-251 MQRIMEPVL
+251 MQNIMQPVL
-260 LLIRRVMSRATPE
+260 LLIRRVMRRATPE

-278 LKNGMLLSGGGAL
+278 LKSGMLLSGGSAL

-296 DWLSEGLHMPVV
+296 DWLSMELTMPVT
-308 IPADPASVI
+308 IPEDPSAVI

-332 LLIENGDKYF
+332 LLIENGDKYY

>member
-1 MSMFSAMLNC
+1 MFSAMLNC
-11 LGLDMGS
+11 LGVDMGS

-26 DKVLLEEASTAVVD
+26 DKIILEEASTAVVD

-46 LGFGTEALIIY
+46 LGFGTDALIRY

-63 YTLEWPVRNGVI
+63 NTLEWPVKNGVI

-83 MLRFFLNKS
+83 MLRFFLNKA
-92 LRRSVSRPTLI
+92 LRRSVSRPSLM
-103 VAIPA
+103 VAIPCQ
-108 EISSVTRH
+108 ISSVTRH

-130 YLIPSPAAAAIG
+130 YLIPSPAAAAMG
-142 AGKDLQV
+142 AGKDLSV
-149 PSSTLSLVIGRDVSD
+149 PSAALSLVIGRDVSD
-164 VGIYGCGGILAQEGI
+164 IGIYGCGGIQAQEGI
-179 SFGGHDIDRAICRH
+179 PFGGHDIDIGICRH

-205 QAEKLKSEMLSMTGT
+205 QAEKLKSEVLSLT
-220 GSDRAFTVRG
+220 GSGSGSAFTVRG
-230 RRHAD
+230 RRLSD

-244 VAEMSSV
+244 IDEMSSV
-251 MQRIMEPVL
+251 MQNIMQPVL
-260 LLIRRVMSRATPE
+260 LLIRRVMRRATPE

-278 LKNGMLLSGGGAL
+278 LKSGMLLSGGSAL

-296 DWLSEGLHMPVV
+296 DWLSMELTMPVT
-308 IPADPASVI
+308 IPEDPSAVI

-332 LLIENGDKYF
+332 LLIENGDKYY

>member
-1 MSMFSAMLNC
+1 MLNC
-11 LGLDMGS
+11 LGVDMGS

-26 DKVLLEEASTAVVD
+26 DKIILEEASTAVVD

-46 LGFGTEALIIY
+46 LGFGTDALIRY

-63 YTLEWPVRNGVI
+63 NTLEWPVKNGVI

-83 MLRFFLNKS
+83 MLRFFLNKA
-92 LRRSVSRPTLI
+92 LRRSVSRPSLM
-103 VAIPA
+103 VAIPCQ
-108 EISSVTRH
+108 ISSVTRH

-130 YLIPSPAAAAIG
+130 YLIPSPAAAAMG
-142 AGKDLQV
+142 AGKDLSV
-149 PSSTLSLVIGRDVSD
+149 PSAALSLVIGRDVSD
-164 VGIYGCGGILAQEGI
+164 IGIYGCGGILAQEGI
-179 SFGGHDIDRAICRH
+179 SFGGHDIDIGICRH

-205 QAEKLKSEMLSMTGT
+205 QAEKLKSEVLSLT
-220 GSDRAFTVRG
+220 GSGSGSAFTVRG
-230 RRHAD
+230 RRLSD

-244 VAEMSSV
+244 IDEMSSV
-251 MQRIMEPVL
+251 MQNIMQPVL
-260 LLIRRVMSRATPE
+260 LLIRRVMRRATPE

-278 LKNGMLLSGGGAL
+278 LKSGMLLSGGSAL

-296 DWLSEGLHMPVV
+296 DWLSMELTMPVT
-308 IPADPASVI
+308 IPEDPSAVI

-332 LLIENGDKYF
+332 LLIENGDKYY

>member
-1 MSMFSAMLNC
+1 MFSAMLNC
-11 LGLDMGS
+11 LGVDMGS

-26 DKVLLEEASTAVVD
+26 DKIILEEASTAVVD

-46 LGFGTEALIIY
+46 LGFGTDALIRY

-63 YTLEWPVRNGVI
+63 NTLEWPVKNGVI

-83 MLRFFLNKS
+83 MLRFFLNKA
-92 LRRSVSRPTLI
+92 LRRSVSRPSLM
-103 VAIPA
+103 VAIPCQ
-108 EISSVTRH
+108 ISSVTRH

-130 YLIPSPAAAAIG
+130 YLIPSPAAAAMG
-142 AGKDLQV
+142 AGKDLSV
-149 PSSTLSLVIGRDVSD
+149 PSAALSLVIGRDVSD
-164 VGIYGCGGILAQEGI
+164 IGIYGCDGILAQEGI
-179 SFGGHDIDRAICRH
+179 PFGGHDIDIGICRH

-205 QAEKLKSEMLSMTGT
+205 QAEKLKSEVLSLTGG
-220 GSDRAFTVRG
+220 GSGSAFTVRG
-230 RRHAD
+230 RRLSD

-244 VAEMSSV
+244 IDEMSSV
-251 MQRIMEPVL
+251 MQNIMQPVL
-260 LLIRRVMSRATPE
+260 LLIRRVMRRATPE

-278 LKNGMLLSGGGAL
+278 LKSGMLLSGGSAL

-296 DWLSEGLHMPVV
+296 DWLSMELTMPVT
-308 IPADPASVI
+308 IPEDPSAVI

-332 LLIENGDKYF
+332 LLIENGDKYY